1 MTDTVATPST
11 PDQASIAEKLELA
24 RKDLLDLTLRNP
36 LLNHRPSRRRGL
48 RIVDESPTE
57 VYRILVQEGRPM
69 SFLPAQKAAEGSSMD
84 VEEFPQELLS
94 FLSEDDQ
101 KQPEARHVDT
111 RLQTPHGKPNLELR
125 LSYTERD
132 ARASIDEQGVNILYL
147 VLGMLKWFESD
158 SSEEVRQAPLILAPA
173 ALDRTDARAHFRLRY
188 TKEEITENLSLK
200 EKLRQDFGIVLPDLG
215 NAEDIDVGRY
225 FRQVEEV
232 AASQDRWSV
241 DEGALQLGFFSF
253 HKLLIFKDLDRESWP
268 KDRAPSDHPTVRSL
282 FDGQGFREP
291 GSPVGDDDFLDDHLQ
306 ISDTHHVL
314 DSDSSQTLTV
324 VDVKKGRHLVVEGP
338 PGTGKSQTITNLIAE
353 AICDGK
359 KVLFVAEKMAALDV
373 VKRRLDETRIGD
385 ACLELHSHKASKGAV
400 VQELKRTCD
409 LGRPSE
415 EIEDHAVLAA
425 DRQRLNDYC
434 RAVNAKVNNSD
445 LSAHD
450 IYGRLLRLDL
460 PSATE
465 RPAFAIE
472 SVDVSWTRFDF
483 ETRADTVRALRKLVK
498 ATGPAKEH
506 PFWLSG
512 RRSLLPADRNAIQRK
527 LAKSAIAVH
536 RVRDA
541 VDHLSLRGVQVEP
554 GWAACRNRYRASLD
568 EIRRLAKLRV
578 EYEPLLRPHAW
589 DTDLRHHREPI
600 SKWRRRWWRFLSGS
614 YRSARNHLADLCRGD
629 LPTDGATQLEIIDAI
644 MAAQWLRET
653 VAKTRLL
660 QLLDSMVSGDAADW
674 LALAEAASQCISALD
689 KLSSAL
695 DALNEALEFRPE
707 RLPKG
712 TALAERDLD
721 DLEAWL
727 QRAQQEFEAL
737 GQIVQF
743 NQHEARL
750 TEYGI
755 GELAEIASHWK
766 GAGAHLAQL
775 FEHTWLSA
783 LVAQA
788 FEDHPRLAEFDGDTH
803 QNLIARF
810 RQCDH
815 NLCQYNQAR
824 VAQSHWEGLPGASG
838 GGQLG
843 VLLFEFAKKRRHLPL
858 RQLMEKAGRA
868 ILQIKPVFMMSPLSI
883 AKFLPPGSV
892 DFDLVI
898 FDEAS
903 QVRPVDALGAI
914 LRAGQAVVVGDSQ
927 QLPPTSFFDR
937 LVKDDSDEEQSPA
950 DIESILGLFRAAHA
964 PRRMLRWHYRS
975 QHESLIAVSNH
986 LFYENRLVIFPSP
999 DRSAKHTGLRFHHD
1013 PSNTYEQGKRF
1024 NVGEA
1029 RAVADAV
1036 MAHAHSSPDLT
1047 LGVAAFGI
1055 PQARLIEDEVEIRRR
1070 KDPSTECFFMGHPE
1084 EPFFVKNLE
1093 NVQGDERD
1101 VVFVSV
1107 GYGRIESGALPM
1119 TFGPL
1124 NQGGGERR
1132 LNVLITRARRRLEVH
1147 ANFTAADLDSR
1158 GIEAQGVTAL
1168 RTFLHYAETGNL
1180 DLPEPSGRGP
1190 DSPFEEEVAR
1200 ALRDRGHDVVHQIG
1214 STGFFID
1221 LGVVDPQRPGR
1232 YLLGIECDGATYH
1245 SHRSARDR
1253 DRLRQ
1258 QVLEARGWTI
1268 HRVWSTDWSDHPER
1282 ELEKAENAIRC
1293 AAAVVKRDVPPQPP
1307 TPAPLERGCESKASS
1322 IPPDQDHRP
1331 YEVASISVQ
1340 LGLPGIP
1347 QGALEI
1353 HEVPDET
1360 LCKWI
1365 LEVVQVESPVHIDET
1380 AFRIASAFGL
1390 KRAGP
1395 RIRARLRVLAQKL
1408 GRDGRL
1414 LMKDGFLWRIDHRQ
1428 MEFFRRRDDNLPSRL
1443 RKPEMIAPEEIGVA
1457 LRRATQASFGIVA
1470 ADAISEASRLFGFK
1484 RAGAEIRATFATVL
1498 ERLVEHGELE
1508 QRGDQLHHPK

>member
-1 MTDTVATPST
+1 MTETVATPSA
-11 PDQASIAEKLELA
+11 PEQAFIAKRLEGT
-24 RKDLLDLTLRNP
+24 RRELLDLTLRNP

-48 RIVDESPTE
+48 RIVDEIPSE
-57 VYRILVQEGRPM
+57 VYRLLVRDERPM
-69 SFLPAQKAAEGSSMD
+69 SFQPAQRAAEGSSMD
-84 VEEFPQELLS
+84 VEEFPRELLA
-94 FLSEDDQ
+94 FLGEEDP
-101 KQPEARHVDT
+101 KQPEDRHVDT
-111 RLQTPHGKPNLELR
+111 RLQTPYDRPDLELR
-125 LSYTERD
+125 LRNTERD

-147 VLGMLKWFESD
+147 ALGMLQWYESD
-158 SSEEVRQAPLILAPA
+158 SSEEVRQAPLILAPT
-173 ALDRTDARAHFRLRY
+173 ALDRTDARARFRLRY

-200 EKLRQDFGIVLPDLG
+200 EKLRQDFGISLPDLG
-215 NAEDIDVGRY
+215 NAEDIDVARY
-225 FRQVEEV
+225 FHQVEEA

-241 DEGALQLGFFSF
+241 DDGALQLGFFSF
-253 HKLLIFKDLDRESWP
+253 HKLLIYKDLDPRSWP
-268 KDRAPSDHPTVRSL
+268 KDRAPSDHPIIRRL
-282 FDGQGFREP
+282 LDGQGFREP
-291 GSPVGDDDFLDDHLQ
+291 GSPVGDDDFLDDHLEV
-306 ISDTHHVL
+306 SDTHHVL

-324 VDVKKGRHLVVEGP
+324 VDVKNGRNLVVQGP

-353 AICDGK
+353 AICDGR

-373 VKRRLDETRIGD
+373 VKRRLDEARIGD
-385 ACLELHSHKASKGAV
+385 ACLELHSHKANKGAV
-400 VQELKRTCD
+400 VEELKRTCD
-409 LGRPSE
+409 LGKPSE

-434 RAVNAKVNNSD
+434 RAVNTKINNSD
-445 LSAHD
+445 LSTYD
-450 IYGRLLRLDL
+450 IYGRLLGLDL

-465 RPAFAIE
+465 RPAYALQE
-472 SVDVSWTRFDF
+472 ASMSWSRFDF
-483 ETRADTVRALRKLVK
+483 ETRRDTVDALRKLVQ

-506 PFWLSG
+506 PFWPSG
-512 RRSLLPADRNAIQRK
+512 RRSLLPADRDAIQRT
-527 LAKSAIAVH
+527 LAKSAKAVH

-541 VDHLSLRGVQVEP
+541 VDHLSLRGVQVDP
-554 GWAACRNRYRASLD
+554 GWAACRDRYRASLD
-568 EIRRLAKLRV
+568 EIQRLAKLRAK
-578 EYEPLLRPHAW
+578 YDPLLQPRAW
-589 DTDLRHHREPI
+589 DTDLRRHREPI
-600 SKWRRRWWRFLSGS
+600 DRWGRRWWRFLSGS
-614 YRSARNHLADLCRGD
+614 YRSARNHLADLCRAD
-629 LPTDGATQLEIIDAI
+629 LPTEGAKQLDIIDAI

-660 QLLDSMVSGDAADW
+660 SLPDSLVTGDANDW
-674 LALAEAASQCISALD
+674 LALKEAAHQCASALD

-695 DALNEALEFRPE
+695 DALNEALEVRPE
-707 RLPKG
+707 RQG
-712 TALAERDLD
+712 TALAERDLF

-727 QRAQQEFEAL
+727 QRTQQEVEAL

-775 FEHTWLSA
+775 FEGTWLSA
-783 LVAQA
+783 LVSQA
-788 FEDHPRLAEFDGDTH
+788 FEDHPLLAEFDGDTH
-803 QNLIARF
+803 QDLIARF
-810 RQCDH
+810 RQRDR

-843 VLLFEFAKKRRHLPL
+843 VLLFEFEKKRRHLPT

-914 LRAGQAVVVGDSQ
+914 IRAQQAVVVGDSQ

-937 LVKDDSDEEQSPA
+937 LVEDDSDEEQVPA
-950 DIESILGLFRAAHA
+950 DIESILGLFRAAQA
-964 PRRMLRWHYRS
+964 PARMLRWHYRS

-986 LFYENRLVIFPSP
+986 LFYKDRLVIFPSP
-999 DRSAKHTGLRFHHD
+999 DREREATGLRFHHC
-1013 PSNTYEQGKRF
+1013 PSNTYEQGKRI

-1036 MAHAHSSPDLT
+1036 IAHAHSSPDLT
-1047 LGVAAFGI
+1047 LGVAAFGN
-1055 PQARLIEDEVEIRRR
+1055 PQARRIEDEVEIRRR
-1070 KDPSTECFFMGHPE
+1070 KDPSTESFFMGHPE

-1119 TFGPL
+1119 NFGPL
-1124 NQGGGERR
+1124 NHDGGERR
-1132 LNVLITRARRRLEVH
+1132 LNVLITRARQCLEVH
-1147 ANFTAADLDSR
+1147 ANFTAADLDPRRSEKR
-1158 GIEAQGVTAL
+1158 GVKAL
-1168 RTFLHYAETGNL
+1168 RTFLHYAETGDL
-1180 DLPEPSGRGP
+1180 DLAEPSGREP
-1190 DSPFEEEVAR
+1190 DSPFEEEVAK
-1200 ALRDRGHDVVHQIG
+1200 ALRDRGHDVDHQIG

-1253 DRLRQ
+1253 DRLRE

-1282 ELEKAENAIRC
+1282 ELEKAERAIGR
-1293 AAAVVKRDVPPQPP
+1293 AAAVESRAVPPQPP
-1307 TPAPLERGCESKASS
+1307 TPTPLERGEESRASS
-1322 IPPDQDHRP
+1322 TPPDQDHRP
-1331 YEVASISVQ
+1331 YELASISVQ
-1340 LGLPGIP
+1340 MELPGIP
-1347 QGALEI
+1347 KSAVEFQ
-1353 HEVPDET
+1353 EVPDET

-1365 LEVVQVESPVHIDET
+1365 LEVVQVESPIHIDET
-1380 AFRIASAFGL
+1380 AFRVATAVGL
-1390 KRAGP
+1390 QRAGR
-1395 RIRARLRVLAQKL
+1395 RIRARLRVLAQEL
-1408 GRDGRL
+1408 GRNGRL
-1414 LMKDGFLWRIDHRQ
+1414 LVKGDFLWRIDHGQ
-1428 MEFFRRRDDNLPSRL
+1428 MEFYRRRDGHLPNRL
-1443 RKPEMIAPEEIGVA
+1443 RKPGMIAPEEIAVA
-1457 LRRATQASFGIVA
+1457 LRRAVLASFGIVA
-1470 ADAISEASRLFGFK
+1470 DDAISEASRLFGFK
-1484 RAGAEIRATFATVL
+1484 RVGAEIQATFATVL

>member
-1 MTDTVATPST
+1 MTDTVATPSA
-11 PDQASIAEKLELA
+11 PEQASIAEKLERA
-24 RKDLLDLTLRNP
+24 RRELLDLTLRNP

-48 RIVDESPTE
+48 RIVDEIPSE
-57 VYRILVQEGRPM
+57 IYRLLVREERPM
-69 SFLPAQKAAEGSSMD
+69 SFQPARRPAEAASTG
-84 VEEFPQELLS
+84 VEEYPQELLS
-94 FLSEDDQ
+94 FLGEDDP
-101 KQPEARHVDT
+101 KQPEDRHVDT
-111 RLQTPHGKPNLELR
+111 RLQTPYDKPDLELR
-125 LSYTERD
+125 LRNTERD

-147 VLGMLKWFESD
+147 ALGMLRWYESN
-158 SSEEVRQAPLILAPA
+158 SSEEVRQAPLILAPT
-173 ALDRTDARAHFRLRY
+173 ALDRTDARARFRLRY
-188 TKEEITENLSLK
+188 AKEEITENLSLK
-200 EKLRQDFGIVLPDLG
+200 EKLRQDFGILLPDLG
-215 NAEDIDVGRY
+215 NADAEDIDVARY
-225 FRQVEEV
+225 FRQVEEA

-241 DEGALQLGFFSF
+241 DERAL
-253 HKLLIFKDLDRESWP
+253 
-268 KDRAPSDHPTVRSL
+268 
-282 FDGQGFREP
+282 
-291 GSPVGDDDFLDDHLQ
+291 
-306 ISDTHHVL
+306 HVL
-314 DSDSSQTLTV
+314 DSDSSQTLTA
-324 VDVKKGRHLVVEGP
+324 VDVKNGRNLVVQGP

-373 VKRRLDETRIGD
+373 VKRRLDEARIGD
-385 ACLELHSHKASKGAV
+385 ACLELHSHKASKGAIV
-400 VQELKRTCD
+400 EELKRTFD

-425 DRQRLNDYC
+425 DRQRLNEYC
-434 RAVNAKVNNSD
+434 RAVNAKINNSD
-445 LSAHD
+445 LSTHD
-450 IYGRLLRLDL
+450 IYGRLLGLDL
-460 PSATE
+460 PSVTE
-465 RPAFAIE
+465 RPALTLPEA
-472 SVDVSWTRFDF
+472 SMSWTRFDF
-483 ETRADTVRALRKLVK
+483 ETRWDRVAALRRLVQ

-506 PFWLSG
+506 PFWRSG
-512 RRSLLPADRNAIQRK
+512 RLSLLPADRDGIQRT
-527 LAKSAIAVH
+527 LAKSATAVH

-554 GWAACRNRYRASLD
+554 GWAACTDRFRASLN
-568 EIRRLAKLRV
+568 ETQRLAKLRA
-578 EYEPLLRPHAW
+578 EYEPLLQPRAW
-589 DTDLRHHREPI
+589 DTALRPHREPI
-600 SKWRRRWWRFLSGS
+600 RRWGRRWWRFLSGS
-614 YRSARNHLADLCRGD
+614 YRSARNHLADLCRAD
-629 LPTDGATQLEIIDAI
+629 LPTEGAKQLDIIDAI

-653 VAKTRLL
+653 LDKTRLL
-660 QLLDSMVSGDAADW
+660 LLPDNMVTSDATDW
-674 LALAEAASQCISALD
+674 PALKEAASQCASALD
-689 KLSSAL
+689 DLSSAL
-695 DALNEALEFRPE
+695 DTLNEALEVRPE
-707 RLPKG
+707 RFPKG
-712 TALAERDLD
+712 TALAECDLS

-743 NQHEARL
+743 NQHEAHL

-783 LVAQA
+783 LIAQA
-788 FEDHPRLAEFDGDTH
+788 LEDQPLLAEFDGDTH

-810 RQCDH
+810 RQRDR
-815 NLCQYNQAR
+815 NLCQYNQTR
-824 VAQSHWEGLPGASG
+824 VAQSHWEGLPAASG

-843 VLLFEFAKKRRHLPL
+843 VLLFEFEKKRRHLPL

-937 LVKDDSDEEQSPA
+937 LVEDDSDEEQSPA

-964 PRRMLRWHYRS
+964 PGRMLRWHYRS
-975 QHESLIAVSNH
+975 QHESLIAVSNR
-986 LFYENRLVIFPSP
+986 LFYEDRLVIFPSP
-999 DRSAKHTGLRFHHD
+999 DRERQATGLRFHHD
-1013 PSNTYEQGKRF
+1013 PSNTYEQGKRI
-1024 NVGEA
+1024 NIGEA

-1055 PQARLIEDEVEIRRR
+1055 PQARRIEDEVEIRRR
-1070 KDPSTECFFMGHPE
+1070 KDPSTESFFMGHPE

-1119 TFGPL
+1119 SFGPL

-1147 ANFTAADLDSR
+1147 ANFTAADLDPR
-1158 GIEAQGVTAL
+1158 RTEAQGVRAL
-1168 RTFLHYAETGNL
+1168 RTFLHYAETGDL
-1180 DLPEPSGRGP
+1180 DLPEPSGREP
-1190 DSPFEEEVAR
+1190 DSPFEEQVAR

-1214 STGFFID
+1214 SSGFFID

-1282 ELEKAENAIRC
+1282 ELEKAERAISR
-1293 AAAVVKRDVPPQPP
+1293 AAAVENRAVPPQPP
-1307 TPAPLERGCESKASS
+1307 TPTPLERGEESKGSS
-1322 IPPDQDHRP
+1322 IRPDQDHRP
-1331 YEVASISVQ
+1331 YKLASISVQ
-1340 LGLPGIP
+1340 MELLGIP
-1347 QGALEI
+1347 QSAVEFQ
-1353 HEVPDET
+1353 EVPDET

-1365 LEVVQVESPVHIDET
+1365 LEVVQVESPVHLDET
-1380 AFRIASAFGL
+1380 AFRVATAVGL
-1390 KRAGP
+1390 QRAG
-1395 RIRARLRVLAQKL
+1395 RRVRARLRVLAQKL

-1414 LMKDGFLWRIDHRQ
+1414 LVKGDFLWRIDHGQ
-1428 MEFFRRRDDNLPSRL
+1428 MEFYRRRDDHLPNRL
-1443 RKPEMIAPEEIGVA
+1443 RKPGMIAPEEIGVA
-1457 LRRATQASFGIVA
+1457 LRRAVFASFGIVA
-1470 ADAISEASRLFGFK
+1470 DDAISEASRLFGFK
-1484 RAGAEIRATFATVL
+1484 RVGAEIRATFATVFK
-1498 ERLVEHGELE
+1498 RLVERGELE